1 MEIVPAWRRFPDN
14 EFWINRW
21 KEIVKFRNDFKDEP
35 GVPCDISLAVSV
47 ILSLRFFIIR
57 VSFRSASAYFS
68 MYVGVS
74 QSNQGKLD
82 FNDRSDNRFSKSI

>member
-1 MEIVPAWRRFPDN
+1 MEIVAAWRRFSDN

-47 ILSLRFFIIR
+47 IFSLCFFPER
-57 VSFRSASAYFS
+57 VGLFFFVFVA
-68 MYVGVS
+68 VS
-74 QSNQGKLD
+74 QNDQRKLD
-82 FNDRSDNRFSKSI
+82 FNDRADNRFSKSI